1 MSDTFSVAVDCKK
14 CSQAHVIEVSEKG
27 WNAWQLEG
35 KLIQAA
41 MPELT
46 ADEREILISGICGK
60 CFDAI
65 FAGCD

>member
-1 MSDTFSVAVDCKK
+1 MSDTFSVAVDCKM
-14 CSQAHVIEVSEKG
+14 CSQIHVVEVPEKG
-27 WNAWQLEG
+27 FNAWKLDRV
-35 KLIQAA
+35 LIQVA

-60 CFDAI
+60 CYDEM